1 MTQFF
6 TNINDVFIHI
16 STVFWLHIS
25 GTVLFLIDLSG
36 FWSAGDYKPTTVATG
51 LSQNHKIMIY

>member
-25 GTVLFLIDLSG
+25 GTVLFLIDLFG
-36 FWSAGDYKPTTVATG
+36 FWSVGGINLPQLLQG
-51 LSQNHKIMIY
+51 FHKTIKL

>member
-36 FWSAGDYKPTTVATG
+36 FWSAGGINLPQLLQG
-51 LSQNHKIMIY
+51 FHKTIKL